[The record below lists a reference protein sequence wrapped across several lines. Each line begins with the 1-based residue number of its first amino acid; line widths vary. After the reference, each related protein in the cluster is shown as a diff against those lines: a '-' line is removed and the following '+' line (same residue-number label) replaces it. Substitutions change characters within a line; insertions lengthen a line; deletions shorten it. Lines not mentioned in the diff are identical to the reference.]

1 MVVALDPHLYR
12 DPDWYRRERFSV
24 WSDQWLMFCAESEI
38 ATDGSYVAA
47 EIADFP
53 VVVARRPGGELVG
66 FLNVCPHRA
75 GPILWPGQG
84 VTGNLV
90 CRYHGW
96 AFNWNGDLVSARDFG
111 ESDDLCPE
119 QRALTTIDVDVWCGM
134 VFVRVRRG
142 DSELLDD
149 LGGLPEVVGRFPVD
163 RFRFVRRMVRTLEC
177 NWKTYVDNYLEG
189 YHVQLIHPSL
199 TRALDMRTYR
209 VSVPEDGYCHHTCD
223 TTEGS
228 PSGGAWLFRYP
239 NLALNIYADGMNV
252 ERIIPVGPNRTHV
265 VYDYYSES
273 ASESDIEA
281 MLTMSNVVLDEDQA
295 MCEQVQRA
303 IDSGAYRGG
312 PLSPKHEIAVAWFQD
327 RLRAETA
334 STL

>member
-1 MVVALDPHLYR
+1 MVTALDPKLYW
-12 DPDWYRRERFSV
+12 DATWYQRERASV
-24 WSDQWLMFCAESEI
+24 WSDQWLMFCSESEV
-38 ATDGSYVAA
+38 AADGAYVAA
-47 EIADFP
+47 QMADFP

-75 GPILWPGQG
+75 GPILWPGEG
-84 VTGNLV
+84 TTGNLV

-96 AFNWNGDLVSARDFG
+96 AFNWNGELVSARDFG
-111 ESDDLCPE
+111 DAADLCPE
-119 QRALTTIDVDVWCGM
+119 QRALTTIDVSVWCGM
-134 VFVRVRRG
+134 VFIRIRQH
-142 DSELLDD
+142 STSLIED
-149 LGGLPEVVGRFPVD
+149 LGGLVEVVDRFPVSE
-163 RFRFVRRMVRTLEC
+163 FGFVRRMTRTLEC

-209 VSVPEDGYCHHTCD
+209 VEVPEDGYCHHTCD

-252 ERIIPVGPNRTHV
+252 ERIIPVGETRTHV
-265 VYDYYSES
+265 VYDYYSASS
-273 ASESDIEA
+273 AESDIES

-295 MCEQVQRA
+295 MCEQVQRSL
-303 IDSGAYRGG
+303 DSGAYVGG
-312 PLSPKHEIAVAWFQD
+312 PLSPKHEIAVAWFQE
-327 RLRAETA
+327 RLLREATSA
-334 STL
+334 S